1 MQYLVEGNLPSTL
14 SGGCGCWINVAG
26 HCKEL
31 SVCVAHGCGS
41 NNGPCPTHC
50 YSKVCNP
57 RQDPILIK

>member
-41 NNGPCPTHC
+41 NNGL
-50 YSKVCNP
+50 SNALLFKSM
-57 RQDPILIK
+57 